1 MSWFT
6 AFIGFLAP
14 LFIALSPVL
23 SYGDQALAMHR
34 AKSSSGFSLDIPLI
48 MLVASFLRY
57 GYLCVCVCAP
67 CSPPPPPPSPRRRIA
82 SSAPLQLEC

>member
-1 MSWFT
+1 MSFFT

-34 AKSSSGFSLDIPLI
+34 SKSSAGFSLDIPLI

-57 GYLCVCVCAP
+57 VIASARAP
-67 CSPPPPPPSPRRRIA
+67 PTTSPRLLAIA
-82 SSAPLQLEC
+82 IDKFC